1 MGRFRVDAVT
11 STGSEQGG
19 ADLTMILIMLLTAL
33 CFLLRFT
40 RLFVSIYANLTF
52 KPIPVPAFPT
62 YTPKKDV
69 TVIIPTVYK
78 NPSELAECIGRID
91 RCGPS
96 EIFIVVLESN
106 VSSARALCDANKFSN
121 VTVLGVPKLGK
132 RTQMLR
138 ALEFVKTRII
148 VWADDDVFIPDDY
161 LVHMLAAFENPKV
174 GAAGTYQRVRGPN
187 LPAYQPSGLW
197 WILGAG
203 YILRRRY
210 NNAGSQAIDG
220 SISTLSGRCAAYR
233 TEILQCEEFMSG
245 PNGFAAGSF
254 RGKKLDSDDD
264 KFLTRWVYSHSSRDI
279 AKSRDLSPDE
289 QMEPGEGWQIAIQ
302 TAVYLETSLE
312 ENWGYIHQCLRWAR
326 ARFRGN
332 FTVMNN
338 ETYWCSRRYAWGCY
352 IIYFSM
358 FQQPSLFVDL
368 GFAYL
373 LSLILAPCSADTQ
386 SLCWI
391 LFLVWVLF
399 TKIVR
404 LIPHFLRHPIDM
416 VHIPMLVAFGYF
428 HGFLNIY
435 ALCTLTQTAWGGK
448 DIAALSKDKPEK
460 DETAPLLES
469 NGQVS
474 DNPSSS

>member
-1 MGRFRVDAVT
+1 MA
-11 STGSEQGG
+11 
-19 ADLTMILIMLLTAL
+19 MIFLVLLTLL
-33 CFLLRFT
+33 CFLIRFT
-40 RLFVSIYANLTF
+40 RLFVGIYANLTL
-52 KPIPVPAFPT
+52 KPIPIPASPT
-62 YTPKKDV
+62 YTPKRDV
-69 TVIIPTVYK
+69 TVVIPTVYK

-106 VSSARALCDANKFSN
+106 VSSARALCDANHFNN

-138 ALEFVKTRII
+138 ALKFVKTRII
-148 VWADDDVFIPDDY
+148 VWADDDVFLPADY

-174 GAAGTYQRVRGPN
+174 GAAGTYQRVRRPV
-187 LPAYQPSGLW
+187 LPW
-197 WILGAG
+197 WKPAGMAWSLGCM
-203 YILRRRY
+203 YLSRRIF
-210 NNAGSQAIDG
+210 NNAASQAIDG

-233 TEILQCEEFMSG
+233 TEILKCEDFMSG
-245 PNGFAAGSF
+245 PNGFSAGTF
-254 RGKKLDSDDD
+254 MGKKLDSDDD
-264 KFLTRWVYSHSSRDI
+264 KFLTRWVYSR
-279 AKSRDLSPDE
+279 
-289 QMEPGEGWQIAIQ
+289 GWSIAIQ
-302 TAVYLETSLE
+302 TGVYLETSLE

-332 FTVMNN
+332 FTVMRN
-338 ETYWCSRRYAWGCY
+338 ETYWRSRQYAWGCY

-368 GFAYL
+368 GFWYL
-373 LSLILAPCSADTQ
+373 LSKILAPCSPDTQ

-391 LFLVWVLF
+391 LYLVWVFF

-404 LIPHFLRHPIDM
+404 LIPHFWRHPIDM
-416 VHIPMLVAFGYF
+416 VHIPMLIVFGYF

-448 DIAALSKDKPEK
+448 DIAALSKAKPEK
-460 DETAPLLES
+460 EETAPLLDA
-469 NGQVS
+469 QVS
-474 DNPSSS
+474 DSTSSS